1 MTMESDPLKKE
12 VTKNADKLIRNHMAW
27 SMGAG
32 LIPVPIADFFAV
44 SAIQLDM
51 IRQLCKLYEV
61 DFRENDGKAIISA
74 LTGSGLARLGA
85 QAVKFIPGVGS
96 VIGGLTMS
104 VLSGASSYAVGE
116 IFKKHFEKGGTI
128 LDFDTDRL
136 KKMYNDLFEKGKKVA
151 SEMKDQK
158 EEEIVETSK
167 DSSSSDAPT
176 HSGEDLIVRKLNE
189 LSDLKDRG
197 LIDDAEFAIL
207 KKKLI
212 EKYSD

>member
-1 MTMESDPLKKE
+1 MESDPLKKE
-12 VTKNADKLIRNHMAW
+12 VTRNADKLIRNHMAW

-104 VLSGASSYAVGE
+104 VLSGASTYAIGE

-151 SEMKDQK
+151 SEMKNQTED
-158 EEEIVETSK
+158 EETVDSVQDT
-167 DSSSSDAPT
+167 SSSSSPA
-176 HSGEDLIVRKLNE
+176 HMEDDLLIRKLKE

-197 LIDDAEFAIL
+197 LIDDSEFATL

-212 EKYSD
+212 EKYTE

>member
-1 MTMESDPLKKE
+1 MTMESDPLKNE
-12 VTKNADKLIRNHMAW
+12 ITKNADKLIRNHMAW

-104 VLSGASSYAVGE
+104 VLSGASTYAVGE

-128 LDFDTDRL
+128 LDFDSDRL

-151 SEMKDQK
+151 SEMKNQK
-158 EEEIVETSK
+158 EEIFDTAKEA
-167 DSSSSDAPT
+167 SDVPV
-176 HSGEDLIVRKLNE
+176 HMDDDLLIRKLKE

-197 LIDDAEFAIL
+197 LIDDSEFATL

-212 EKYSD
+212 DKYTE

>member
-1 MTMESDPLKKE
+1 MESDPLKKE

>member
-1 MTMESDPLKKE
+1 MESDPLKKE

-151 SEMKDQK
+151 SEMKNQK

-167 DSSSSDAPT
+167 ASSSSDSPAY
-176 HSGEDLIVRKLNE
+176 SGDDLIVRKLNE
-189 LSDLKDRG
+189 LSDLKERG
-197 LIDDAEFAIL
+197 LIDDSEFAIL

-212 EKYSD
+212 EKYSE